1 VAESSRLASRVP
13 PGPETRTLQS
23 RLALPIA
30 VLLTTHLVGVVGYR
44 WLWRN
49 IGGTWMDALFMTFT
63 TVSTIGFGEVKPLD
77 TAGRLFTMGIA
88 VAGIGALFYTFS
100 VGLDHLTSDAV
111 RSARRGRR
119 MQTRIDK
126 LNGHCVLA
134 GFGRVGRE
142 AAHELRQAGT
152 PVVVLDPS
160 AETVATAVNAGFLA
174 LTGDAT
180 DDQLL
185 RAAGVSRARGLVVT
199 TANDATNL
207 YVILS
212 ARLLNPGLF
221 IVSRAVDDATVP
233 KLLRAGANRA
243 ISPYAIGGRRL
254 AHLIH
259 SPRVV
264 DFFETALHRGH
275 QALRVADLEFPASAA
290 GRTVQWLLASGGTG
304 ATVLAVLRA
313 DRVLPSPPS
322 DFSLLAEDHVLVLGT
337 EPQVEAI
344 ERTVNQAPMKT

>member
-1 VAESSRLASRVP
+1 
-13 PGPETRTLQS
+13 
-23 RLALPIA
+23 
-30 VLLTTHLVGVVGYR
+30 
-44 WLWRN
+44 
-49 IGGTWMDALFMTFT
+49 MDALFMTFT
-63 TVSTIGFGEVKPLD
+63 TVATIGFGEVKPLD
-77 TAGRLFTMGIA
+77 TAGRLFTMAIA

-111 RSARRGRR
+111 RSARRRRR

-126 LNGHCVLA
+126 LQGHCVLA

-142 AAHELRQAGT
+142 AAHELLAAGT
-152 PVVVLDPS
+152 PVVVIDPS
-160 AETVATAVNAGFLA
+160 AEMVATAMNAGFLA
-174 LTGDAT
+174 LHGDAT

-264 DFFETALHRGH
+264 DFFETALQRGH

-290 GRTVQWLLASGGTG
+290 GRTVQWLLASGGLG

-313 DRVLPSPPS
+313 DRVLPSPPP
-322 DFSLLAEDHVLVLGT
+322 DFSLQAEDHVLVLGT

-344 ERTVNQAPMKT
+344 ERTVNQVPMKT